1 MRLTTSIRE
10 DSASGDV
17 ALNIDKF
24 FQFII
29 IGDIVD
35 GEAEV
40 TIYNA
45 IAFHYKCKVTNP
57 KIIVKFNANDED
69 ITFNHQDCSR
79 FYQEQVVL
87 NQFWGKESEFSA
99 SYRELINKIPEV
111 SGKKEELEELNV
123 ALDNAG
129 DKDGALF
136 ITEKKDVVK
145 DVIIAPCSIK
155 ESNGSVILNDFFTGV
170 KNELKEHVS
179 NGYWFKTSFK
189 SKVENN
195 HQGFKLKVDV
205 KLNDANYSSSDFKV
219 YIQTNKDYDIK
230 QSSSSIDDKNDVSI
244 EKVYSQNSL
253 KYFKDW
259 EDLGIYKSSLF
270 RMSNGSD
277 VDKIVSNSVNKFSAS
292 IQFEDIFASRRREVS
307 ILVFSIVLSLLCSI
321 GLDATRQNTIEFRS
335 LFPSLGDFSIDFL
348 WLMSCVSLAAKYIF
362 LKYSKIP
369 LSLKFL
375 LITPAVIWFG
385 SYFLFEFKN
394 SRYCCTDLIN
404 SGGEFCLSYLQS
416 KLYLIDIFV
425 SSLMLTLVGVNYK
438 QFRIVYN
445 TSYARRFMVWVF
457 GR

>member
-45 IAFHYKCKVTNP
+45 IAFHYKNAVTNP
-57 KIIVKFNANDED
+57 KVIVSFNINDEE
-69 ITFNHQDCSR
+69 TPFLHHDCSR

-87 NQFWGKESEFSA
+87 NQFWGKASKFSA
-99 SYRELINKIPEV
+99 SYRELINKINEI

-136 ITEKKDVVK
+136 ITEKKNVVK

-155 ESNGSVILNDFFTGV
+155 ESNGSVILNDFFTDV
-170 KNELKEHVS
+170 KSELKEHVS
-179 NGYWFKTSFK
+179 NGYWFKTSFI

-205 KLNDANYSSSDFKV
+205 RLEDAKYSSSDFKV
-219 YIQTNKDYDIK
+219 YIQTNKNYDIK
-230 QSSSSIDDKNDVSI
+230 QSSSSIDDKYEVSI

-277 VDKIVSNSVNKFSAS
+277 VDETVSKSVKKFSAS
-292 IQFEDIFASRRREVS
+292 VQFEDIFASRRREIS

-321 GLDATRQNTIEFRS
+321 GLDATRQDTIEFRS
-335 LFPSLGDFSIDFL
+335 LFPSLGNFSIDFL
-348 WLMSCVSLAAKYIF
+348 WLGSCLALATKYIF
-362 LKYSKIP
+362 LKYSKTP
-369 LSLKFL
+369 LPLKTL
-375 LITPAVIWFG
+375 LITPAIIWFG
-385 SYFLFEFKN
+385 SYFFFDFQE
-394 SRYCCTDLIN
+394 SRYSCEDIVN
-404 SGGEFCLSYLQS
+404 GGGEFCLSYLQS
-416 KLYLIDIFV
+416 KLYLIDILV
-425 SSLMLTLVGVNYK
+425 SSLMFTLVSVNYK
-438 QFRIVYN
+438 QFKVVYN
-445 TSYARRFMVWVF
+445 NSYARRFMVWVF